1 VTAVTG
7 RPRPSARRI
16 LLWRHGQ
23 TSWNAQ
29 DRFQGHA
36 DIELD
41 DVGRAQATRAAKLL
55 GRLRPD
61 RIVSSDLRRAHDT
74 AKALASLT
82 GLDVTC
88 DPRLRETS
96 YSTWEGMTAAEIDA
110 RYPGA
115 RDAWRAGGSV
125 RPGGDGE
132 LRAEVGARVAEALVE
147 HLVALPPGGLLV
159 AASHG
164 GAVSSGIQTLLGV
177 PPQYWPLVSGLGN
190 CHWSLLEERR
200 GGGWLLEEHNA
211 SSLPQR
217 IVGDEA

>member
-29 DRFQGHA
+29 DRFQGHT

-41 DVGRAQATRAAKLL
+41 DVGRAQAARAAKLL
-55 GRLRPD
+55 QRLRPH
-61 RIVSSDLRRAHDT
+61 RIVSSDLTRARET
-74 AKALASLT
+74 ARALASLMD
-82 GLDVTC
+82 LKVTC

-96 YSTWEGMTAAEIDA
+96 YSAWEGMTAAEIDE

-125 RPGGDGE
+125 RPGADGE
-132 LRAEVGARVAEALVE
+132 LRAEVGARVAEALRE
-147 HLVALPPGGLLV
+147 HVATLPPGALLL

-177 PPQYWPLVSGLGN
+177 PHELWPVISGLGN
-190 CHWSLLEERR
+190 CHWSVLEERR
-200 GGGWLLEEHNA
+200 DGGWLLEEHNA

>member
-29 DRFQGHA
+29 SRFQGHA

-41 DVGRAQATRAAKLL
+41 DVGRAQAARAAKMLR
-55 GRLRPD
+55 RLRPD
-61 RIVSSDLRRAHDT
+61 RIVASDLKRARAT
-74 AKALASLT
+74 AEALASLT
-82 GLDVTC
+82 GADVAV
-88 DPRLRETS
+88 DARLRETS
-96 YSTWEGMTAAEIDA
+96 YSRWEGLTAAEIDE
-110 RYPGA
+110 RWPGA
-115 RDAWRAGGSV
+115 RDAWRAGGDA

-132 LRAEVGARVAEALVE
+132 LRAEVGARVAEALAE
-147 HLVALPPGGLLV
+147 HVADLPPGSLLV

-164 GAVSSGIQTLLGV
+164 GAVSSGIQTMLGV
-177 PPQYWPLVSGLGN
+177 PPRFWPLVTGLGN
-190 CHWSLLEERR
+190 CHWSLLEERPR
-200 GGGWLLEEHNA
+200 GGWVLEEHNA
-211 SSLPQR
+211 SSLPEP